1 MYLRELAAADAFKSK
16 RSGYFDRI
24 VLEWEKEW
32 VDKLNEELISR
43 CFMFG
48 LEAVD
53 TLLFFTCSVPF
64 ATLGRQ

>member
-1 MYLRELAAADAFKSK
+1 MYLRGLAAADAFTSK
-16 RSGYFDRI
+16 RSGLFDRI

-48 LEAVD
+48 VEAVD
-53 TLLFFTCSVPF
+53 AFLFPTCSVPF
-64 ATLGRQ
+64 GTLGSQ